1 MDTNDKLKEVKNINN
16 RLKKAGEVIKEYID
30 KEDTKEN
37 VEIDIKGQLNILD
50 FL

>member
-16 RLKKAGEVIKEYID
+16 RFKKAGEVIKEYID
-30 KEDTKEN
+30 NEETKEN
-37 VEIDIKGQLNILD
+37 VEIDIQGQLNILD